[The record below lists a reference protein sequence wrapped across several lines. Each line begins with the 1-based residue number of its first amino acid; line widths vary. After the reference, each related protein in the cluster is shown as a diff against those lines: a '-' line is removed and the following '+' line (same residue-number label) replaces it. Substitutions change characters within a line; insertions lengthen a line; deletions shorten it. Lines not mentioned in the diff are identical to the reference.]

1 MGRIT
6 FCDKQDE
13 HIRHHYLDCK
23 VAGSLVVT
31 LSGNRLEFQHQTKEP
46 RRLRI
51 LHRALRYVGL
61 MRSSSAYDICI
72 SSQCADT
79 GLSIRLDIQ
88 AGQSCSLHISE
99 QAKVGRNLQDGCI
112 PPEDFPFGQ
121 DDLRRIREKL

>member
-6 FCDKQDE
+6 FCDKQDK
-13 HIRHHYLDCK
+13 HILHLHLEGK
-23 VAGSLVVT
+23 VAGNVQVV
-31 LSGNRLEFQHQTKEP
+31 LQDNRLECRHQTTVLKVQH
-46 RRLRI
+46 I

-61 MRSSSAYDICI
+61 MKGSSAYDICI

-79 GLSIRLDIQ
+79 DLSIRLDIQ
-88 AGQSCSLHISE
+88 AGQSCNLHLS
-99 QAKVGRNLQDGCI
+99 ARTKVGRNLQDGCI